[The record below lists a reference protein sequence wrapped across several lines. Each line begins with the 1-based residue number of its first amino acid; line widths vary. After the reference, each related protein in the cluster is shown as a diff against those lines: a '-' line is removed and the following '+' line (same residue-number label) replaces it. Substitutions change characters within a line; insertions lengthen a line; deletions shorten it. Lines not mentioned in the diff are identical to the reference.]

1 MKSVWSILLMG
12 IFLFNL
18 SACKVVKS
26 EEMTVVRDCTGTYL
40 RSNGKDYHV
49 CNLEEAAPFEAGAKV
64 TVSFQKTE
72 KCTTADSLIVCMM
85 YHENEGWIKV
95 RSIK

>member
-1 MKSVWSILLMG
+1 MKSVWSMVMVG
-12 IFLFNL
+12 FFLFSL

-40 RSNGKDYHV
+40 RSEGKDYHV
-49 CNLEEAAPFEAGAKV
+49 CNLEKAAAFSDGSKV

-72 KCTTADSLIVCMM
+72 KCSAADSLIVCMM